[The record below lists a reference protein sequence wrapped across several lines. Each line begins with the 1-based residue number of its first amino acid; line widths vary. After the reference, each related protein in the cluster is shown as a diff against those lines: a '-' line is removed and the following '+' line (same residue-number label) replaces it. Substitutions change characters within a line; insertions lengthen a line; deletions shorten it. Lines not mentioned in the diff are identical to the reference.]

1 VSGWLFKKKSI
12 TIHGNMNEKYVR
24 IFVLLPSRVI
34 MVVQWMRQP
43 FSIGPSFVG
52 NSSNFHP
59 KTEVDPVP
67 EAITFGMIGDG

>member
-1 VSGWLFKKKSI
+1 
-12 TIHGNMNEKYVR
+12 
-24 IFVLLPSRVI
+24 
-34 MVVQWMRQP
+34 MRQP